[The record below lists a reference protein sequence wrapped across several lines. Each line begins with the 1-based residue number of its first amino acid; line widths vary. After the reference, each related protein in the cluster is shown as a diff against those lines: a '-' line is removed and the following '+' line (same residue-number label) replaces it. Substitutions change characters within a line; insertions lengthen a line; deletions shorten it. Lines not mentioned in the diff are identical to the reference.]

1 MNDKSKD
8 GSNTV
13 PANQPEHLPGV
24 KVSGQ
29 PQGGAVD
36 RQKHPEEPMPAAGP
50 HARKDLTDY
59 EKTPGSG
66 MLPGP
71 DEDETMQPSS

>member
-1 MNDKSKD
+1 MKEGESSMNDKSKD
-8 GSNTV
+8 GNEAV

-29 PQGGAVD
+29 PQGGAND
-36 RQKHPEEPMPAAGP
+36 QMPAAGP
-50 HARKDLTDY
+50 HARKDLTDF

-71 DEDETMQPSS
+71 DEDEAMQPSS

>member
-1 MNDKSKD
+1 
-8 GSNTV
+8 
-13 PANQPEHLPGV
+13 
-24 KVSGQ
+24 
-29 PQGGAVD
+29 
-36 RQKHPEEPMPAAGP
+36 MPAAGP

-71 DEDETMQPSS
+71 DEDEESNMQPSS